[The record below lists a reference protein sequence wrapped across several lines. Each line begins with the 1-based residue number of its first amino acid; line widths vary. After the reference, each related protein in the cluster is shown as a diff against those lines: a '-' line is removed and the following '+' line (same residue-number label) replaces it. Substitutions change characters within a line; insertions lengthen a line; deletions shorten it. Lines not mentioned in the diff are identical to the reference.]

1 MGATLFSMLDL
12 ESNRPDRLPG
22 SRLQRLEVLNWGTF
36 DKNVWTF
43 EIGGRNALLTGDIG
57 SGKSTLVDAITTIL
71 LPSNKISYNRA
82 AGAESRERDLRSYVE
97 GHYKSERNEV
107 TGTSRPVGLRDMKHF
122 SVILGIFSNLDF
134 GTTVSLAQV
143 FRTKDAGQ
151 GQPERFFVVSDEVL
165 SISDH
170 FSRFGSDLL
179 GLKKR
184 LREMGATTY
193 DTFSEYGKDFRRRLG
208 IESEQAMDLFHQTV
222 SMKAVDN
229 LNEFVRNHM
238 LEPFDAKHHI
248 DSLVDHFE
256 NLTRAHEAVSRARQQ
271 LELLGPIV
279 AILDNFD
286 QTNSIGEDLSRQRE
300 VLPIVFAK
308 HKKDLYSKSAAEIET
323 SLNQVTDEIASIEE
337 KISIFRTDK
346 TRLEIEIAGNG
357 GDRLN
362 VIEANISKF
371 EAEKPSRQDKY
382 QQYNNRLESIGIQK
396 VRNSHHFAESKVLAS
411 ERRIAFKDELV
422 NIQNQASEAEFERR
436 RLEEEAKLIG
446 DELLSLRSRRTNI
459 PNSSLEMRERLCSE
473 LNIKSEELPFIGE
486 LVQVKKE
493 AAQWEGA
500 AERVLHS
507 FALSLVVPDR
517 HYATIASWING
528 NHLRNRIVYFR
539 VLEPTGESLE
549 TDMRDKGPL
558 LVDMLEVK
566 PDIACEKWLN
576 MELIKRANHACVD
589 TVEEFRNKSKA
600 VTREGQVRDKTRH
613 EKDDRKLI
621 NDRRHYVLGWQNE
634 NKIQILKDEERQ
646 LNGKIGKYS
655 QLIKALRDEE
665 ETIQKK
671 LSAIDSLEIYS
682 DWAELDWEELV
693 NKIAELQAEKKR
705 ILGASNQLSALKNEL
720 EKVVEKIGVQ
730 EAAVKLHHQNL
741 GKLETELDYA
751 RAELSKSEQI
761 LSNSNILPDK
771 EVLDSIDLVLMELRG
786 TTTFGPK
793 EAASV
798 EEQIRDHLEN
808 KLIKLQRR
816 LNELGQRSIKLMS
829 EFKAKYPLET
839 SDFDATMESAREFRD
854 LCKQVESDD
863 LPRFE
868 KEFKNYLTQNTIR
881 DIAGFAAQL
890 SKQELL
896 IKDRIER
903 INESLSAIDYNEGRY
918 IVLVPDPTPNVDV
931 KEFRSDL
938 RACTDD
944 MFGGGSGEQYSEQK
958 FNQVKQLLD
967 RFKGREGFS
976 ESDRSWTRRVTDVR
990 QWYVFSASERWRD
1003 GNGEYEHFTDSAGK
1017 SGGQKEK
1024 LAYTILAASLAYQF
1038 KLDWGSAKSKAF
1050 RFVVIDEAFSRGS
1063 ESSTRYALALFTRLG
1078 LQLLIVT
1085 PLQKIHVIE
1094 PHVSAVGFVDNPDG
1108 NYSRLQSLTI
1118 EEYRQRI
1125 DKSKEE
1131 QAVKIKEIV
1140 Q

>member
-43 EIGGRNALLTGDIG
+43 EIGGCNALLTGDIG

-71 LPSNKISYNRA
+71 LPSHKISYNRA

-107 TGTSRPVGLRDMKHF
+107 TGTSRPVGLRDMRHF
-122 SVILGIFSNLDF
+122 SVILGIFSNLDY

-143 FRTKDAGQ
+143 FRTKDVGQ
-151 GQPERFFVVSDEVL
+151 GQPERFFVVSDEDL

-170 FSRFGSDLL
+170 FSRFGGDLL

-238 LEPFDAKHHI
+238 LEPFDAKKHI

-279 AILDNFD
+279 ANLDNFD
-286 QTNSIGEDLSRQRE
+286 EANSISEVISLQRGA
-300 VLPIVFAK
+300 LPIVFAK
-308 HKKDLYSKSAAEIET
+308 HRKDLFSKLAAEIEA
-323 SLNQVTDEIASIEE
+323 SLNQVKVEIISFEE
-337 KISIFRTDK
+337 KISIFRADK
-346 TRLEIEIAGNG
+346 TRLEIEIAGHG

-362 VIEANISKF
+362 VIESEINRF
-371 EAEKPSRQDKY
+371 EVEKPNRQEKY
-382 QQYNNRLESIGIQK
+382 QQYNNKLESIGIQK
-396 VRNSHHFAESKVLAS
+396 VRNSLQFVESKVLAS
-411 ERRIAFKDELV
+411 ERRMTFKDELA
-422 NIQNQASEAEFERR
+422 NIQNQASESGFERR
-436 RLEEEAKLIG
+436 KLEEDAKLISE
-446 DELLSLRSRRTNI
+446 ELLSLSSRRTNI
-459 PNSSLEMRERLCSE
+459 PNSSLEMRERLCEE
-473 LNIKSEELPFIGE
+473 LNIDSEELPFIGE

-493 AAQWEGA
+493 ATQWEGA

-507 FALSLVVPDR
+507 FALSLVVADR
-517 HYATIASWING
+517 HYGTITSWINS

-539 VLEPTGESLE
+539 VLEQTSESSD
-549 TDMRDKGPL
+549 TDMRTTEPL

-566 PDIACEKWLN
+566 PGIACEKWLIT
-576 MELIKRANHACVD
+576 ELSKRANHVCVD
-589 TVEEFRNKSKA
+589 TVEEFRSKSKA
-600 VTREGQVRDKTRH
+600 VTREGQVRDRTRH
-613 EKDDRKLI
+613 EKDDRKPI
-621 NDRRHYVLGWQNE
+621 SDRRHYVLGWQNE
-634 NKIQILKDEERQ
+634 DKIQILKDEERK
-646 LNGKIGKYS
+646 LKGKIGKYS
-655 QLIKALRDEE
+655 QLIGALRDEE
-665 ETIQKK
+665 DTIQRK
-671 LSAIDSLEIYS
+671 LSAIDSLEIYA

-693 NKIAELQAEKKR
+693 NKIAELQAEQKR
-705 ILGASNQLSALKNEL
+705 ILEASNQLSALKVEL
-720 EKVVEKIGVQ
+720 EKVVGKISEQ
-730 EAAVKLHHQNL
+730 EEAVKLHHQRL
-741 GKLETELDYA
+741 GKLENELEHA
-751 RAELSKSEQI
+751 RGELSKSEQL

-771 EVLDSIDLVLMELRG
+771 EVLDSIDLILMELLG
-786 TTTFGPK
+786 TSTFGPK

-798 EEQIRDHLEN
+798 EEQTRDHLES
-808 KLIKLQRR
+808 KLAKLQRR

-829 EFKAKYPLET
+829 EFKARYPLET
-839 SDFDATMESAREFRD
+839 SDFDATMESAHEFRD
-854 LCKQVESDD
+854 LYKQVESDD

-890 SKQELL
+890 AKQELL

-903 INESLSAIDYNEGRY
+903 INESLSAIDYNDGRY

-944 MFGGGSGEQYSEQK
+944 MFGGGSSEQYSEQK
-958 FNQVKQLLD
+958 FSQVKQLLD

-976 ESDRSWTRRVTDVR
+976 ELDRSWTRRVSDVR
-990 QWYVFSASERWRD
+990 QWYVFSASERWRND
-1003 GNGEYEHFTDSAGK
+1003 DSEYEHFTDSAGK

-1038 KLDWGSAKSKAF
+1038 KLDWGSAKSRAF

-1118 EEYRQRI
+1118 EEYRRRI
-1125 DKSKEE
+1125 DKTNEEQISKVEE
-1131 QAVKIKEIV
+1131 QA